1 MQPPEMKAAAPFSPV
16 RSGMA
21 ESVRKSGE
29 RQRGLNVNE
38 PERRVQRRVRLTP
51 PQPVL
56 PAPRSLPVL
65 TDYAPVRSLQRRAVQ
80 PVFEAAGER
89 QQLQVQRQTERES
102 LQRQRTELQASLPPG
117 AAPLPAPQPPT
128 LPLAFQRQA
137 HGKGSGL
144 VPSPA
149 DWAGLYAYEMARHT
163 PDARGMYPSAPV
175 AALQRLVASGLA
187 QTARTSRLP
196 PLQRQAELGQ
206 ALASLGRQP
215 LGRAVV
221 QGSLSQM
228 LPGERPALQRA
239 LDEADETLGRREAQG
254 KQWEALQGL
263 QRQLAEHETG
273 ANQPLL
279 QQVQARRGAGNPL
292 PAAVQRHL
300 EQGLN
305 HDLSRVRI
313 HDDAEA
319 DRLARG
325 VNAVAFTTGTDI
337 FFRRGKYEPNTQTG
351 LELLAHEVTH
361 VQQQAQGRVGAGVD
375 PDAGLEAEAKRM
387 GARLAQL
394 KVRRPASRPPQ
405 AEGPATTGAS
415 PLQRKQADPA
425 KNNSTASGTR
435 PTRPSPPQAASSSTA
450 RTAGSST
457 TNTNRPRTS
466 AAAPASA
473 TARPAQGSAS
483 RPSPGQQALNLVRF
497 GVNAQLN
504 YQKDVSSGAYSGAKD
519 MVTGLWNLGKSAALG
534 AWNLTAGWA
543 TNPKAARNTWA
554 SVKSTAPLVS
564 DLNMMANP
572 LLYGLSDPQGYAA
585 ARSRMQQRGMNLW
598 NGLKAPYQEAW
609 QSGHPGQA
617 VGRGLVDVGS
627 LFLGGPGVGG
637 KVGAGA
643 NLTGRAG
650 ETLNTFSLGARNAL
664 APRTRIALPG
674 GGYLEVPTASTVD
687 RMAAP
692 GAQGSSRAGGAA
704 AASLRAAREQFTG
717 LQNTLDRILPSAS
730 ATGDTTK
737 IRTSID
743 RIMRDAQIKIG
754 KASTPDEIE
763 RITKQ
768 MRREVGRQLQGIDT
782 SRGPFRASPNEVMY
796 QTRQQAIDAARA
808 RAGIPPG
815 AKPVDRWQVG
825 SSGTRANIAKE
836 VVGKDG
842 KGESYVMSRDNGSW
856 GQYEVYQIKDGNG
869 GNIYRTVVIHTEDAN
884 NFLPHV
890 HAGEYRPGSGLS
902 STRGN
907 VAGKSMTL
915 PNFRDADYS
924 AIEGGHHLTYQF
936 RSPTTSRRAR

>member
-1 MQPPEMKAAAPFSPV
+1 
-16 RSGMA
+16 MA
-21 ESVRKSGE
+21 ESVRKPGE
-29 RQRGLNVNE
+29 RQRGTSISE
-38 PERRVQRRVRLTP
+38 PELRVQRRVQLTP

-65 TDYAPVRSLQRRAVQ
+65 TDYVPVRSLQRQAVQ

-102 LQRQRTELQASLPPG
+102 LQHQITELRASLPPG
-117 AAPLPAPQPPT
+117 AAPLPAPQSPT
-128 LPLAFQRQA
+128 LPLAFQRQT
-137 HGKGSGL
+137 HGKGAGL
-144 VPSPA
+144 APSPA

-187 QTARTSRLP
+187 QTARTSTLP
-196 PLQRQAELGQ
+196 PVQRQAELGQ
-206 ALASLGRQP
+206 ALASLRRQP
-215 LGRAVV
+215 LGRGVV

-228 LPGERPALQRA
+228 VPGERLALQRA
-239 LDEADETLGRREAQG
+239 LDEANETLGRQEAQG
-254 KQWEALQGL
+254 KSWEALQGL
-263 QRQLAEHETG
+263 QRQLAAHETG
-273 ANQPLL
+273 ASQPLL
-279 QQVQARRGAGNPL
+279 QQIQARRGAGNPL

-313 HDDAEA
+313 HNDAEA
-319 DRLARG
+319 DRLAKG

-387 GARLAQL
+387 GARLTQL
-394 KVRRPASRPPQ
+394 RVRRPASRPPQ
-405 AEGPATTGAS
+405 AEGPATTGAA

-435 PTRPSPPQAASSSTA
+435 PTRPIPPQAASSSTA
-450 RTAGSST
+450 RTAARPAGSST

-473 TARPAQGSAS
+473 TARPAQASAS

-504 YQKDVSSGAYSGAKD
+504 YQKDVFSGAYSGAKD

-543 TNPKAARNTWA
+543 TDPKAARNTWA
-554 SVKSTAPLVS
+554 SVKGTAPLVS

-585 ARSRMQQRGMNLW
+585 ARSRTQQRGLNLW

-617 VGRGLVDVGS
+617 VGRGLVDMGS
-627 LFLGGPGVGG
+627 LFAGGLGTVG
-637 KVGAGA
+637 KVGEGA
-643 NLTGRAG
+643 SLTGRAG

-687 RMAAP
+687 RMAVP

-704 AASLRAAREQFTG
+704 AAGLRAAREQFTG
-717 LQNTLDRILPSAS
+717 LQNTLDRILPPGS
-730 ATGDTTK
+730 ATGDTAK

-763 RITKQ
+763 RITEH

-782 SRGPFRASPNEVMY
+782 SKGPFRASPNEVMY
-796 QTRQQAIDAARA
+796 QTRQQAIDAAKV
-808 RAGIPPG
+808 RAGIPAG

-825 SSGTRANIAKE
+825 SSDTQASIAKG
-836 VVGKDG
+836 VAARDG
-842 KGESYVMSRDNGSW
+842 RGTNYVYSNNPGGY
-856 GQYEVYQIKDGNG
+856 GQYEVYKTTDRYGRTT
-869 GNIYRTVVIHTEDAN
+869 YRTVVVHTEDTN

-890 HAGEYRPGSGLS
+890 HAGIYEAPPSIRSQ
-902 STRGN
+902 T
-907 VAGKSMTL
+907 AGTNGDKATV
-915 PNFRDADYS
+915 PDFRNDSYISVGDD
-924 AIEGGHHLTYQF
+924 HHLTYQY
-936 RSPTTSRRAR
+936 RSATTSSKAK